1 MIQQEKQEQQP
12 LSKGENQVIFVSQ
25 KPRKECFKDRE
36 VSCVEL
42 NPLKIQ
48 VRRNRKVTL
57 DLATLVLEVVD
68 NIDKRSFS

>member
-1 MIQQEKQEQQP
+1 M
-12 LSKGENQVIFVSQ
+12 SKGENQVIFVSQ
-25 KPRKECFKDRE
+25 KPRKECFKEDRE